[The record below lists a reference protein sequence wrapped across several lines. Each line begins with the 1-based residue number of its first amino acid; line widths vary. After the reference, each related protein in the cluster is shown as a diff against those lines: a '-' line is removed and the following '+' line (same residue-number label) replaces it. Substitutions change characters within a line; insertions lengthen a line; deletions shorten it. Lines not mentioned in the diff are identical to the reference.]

1 MAQRTWIR
9 AALCA
14 ILTLT
19 LVNGVCTSAEE
30 ARAAKD
36 DAAWESLFG
45 GAEEDLAAH
54 WTWRAPR
61 PRKSKS
67 GQIIQPGKWHTI
79 GGGVLECSS
88 PCGYIWTKEKF
99 GDFVVDFDFQVSKK
113 CNSGLFFRTNPR
125 NAVQG
130 GMEIQLLDS
139 YGRKRAGKH
148 DLGALYDCQ
157 APSKNMA
164 KPAGEWQHMVLTA
177 NDNLITVVLNGEK
190 IVEVDLNQW
199 TEPRK
204 NPDGSKNKFK
214 TAYKDMPRTGHIGF
228 QDHGH
233 KVWFRNI
240 KIKRLK
246 P

>member
-1 MAQRTWIR
+1 M
-9 AALCA
+9 
-14 ILTLT
+14 
-19 LVNGVCTSAEE
+19 E
-30 ARAAKD
+30 ARAAEND
-36 DAAWESLFG
+36 DTWEALFG
-45 GAEEDLAAH
+45 GTEEDLAAN

-67 GQIIQPGKWHTI
+67 GKIIQPGKWHVLDD
-79 GGGVLECSS
+79 GVLECL
-88 PCGYIWTKEKF
+88 PRAGYIWTKEKF
-99 GDFVVDFDFQVSKK
+99 DDFVMDFEFKVSPK

-130 GMEIQLLDS
+130 GMEIQILDS
-139 YGRKRAGKH
+139 HGKKKAGKH

-164 KPAGEWQHMVLTA
+164 KPPGQWQHMVLTA
-177 NDNLITVVLNGEK
+177 NDNIIMVVLNGAT
-190 IVEVDLNQW
+190 IIDLDLNHW
-199 TEPRK
+199 SEPRK
-204 NPDGSKNKFK
+204 NPDGSKSKFR

-240 KIKRLK
+240 KIKRLN